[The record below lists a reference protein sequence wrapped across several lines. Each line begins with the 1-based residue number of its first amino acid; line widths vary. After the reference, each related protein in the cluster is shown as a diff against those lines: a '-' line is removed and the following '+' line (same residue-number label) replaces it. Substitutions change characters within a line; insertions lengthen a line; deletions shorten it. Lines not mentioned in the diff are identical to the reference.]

1 MKGIEHPIR
10 STTAPPP
17 AWHRRKASV
26 REAFLLLRY
35 MASSLVTAATDYLIF
50 LFSYPLLQNIPASIF
65 LARAASVLINYLL
78 LRMAVFGNREHILH
92 TFPRYI
98 MLVAVSG
105 ITASLMIPRWMEWLS
120 ISVIGAKM
128 LTEGVLY
135 FINYLI
141 LKNLVFLRKT
151 ASPKDRHCGSC

>member
-10 STTAPPP
+10 STAASPP
-17 AWHRRKASV
+17 AWHRRKVSV
-26 REAFLLLRY
+26 HEVFLLLRY
-35 MASSLVTAATDYLIF
+35 MASSLITAAADYLVF
-50 LFSYPLLQNIPASIF
+50 LFSYPLLQNISASIF
-65 LARAASVLINYLL
+65 LARTASVALNYLL
-78 LRMAVFGNREHILH
+78 LRIAVFGNREHILH

-105 ITASLMIPRWMEWLS
+105 VIASLIIPKWMEWLS
-120 ISVIGAKM
+120 ISVLGAKM
-128 LTEGVLY
+128 LTEGILY

-151 ASPKDRHCGSC
+151 TPLKDKHRGLF